1 MIRETHTNV
10 NQMNNSSIGVR
21 GKVLPLPRARLES
34 LLVGRL
40 QARAWSEQV
49 PERRR
54 QSAAWSFIARAIGAY
69 VSAHGA
75 VLGRQL
81 SVLPLHIALSYELE
95 PEACELADVIG
106 QLAAK
111 LSIGEASYQ
120 LSSTYTALL
129 PQSLRGALG
138 IYYTPPALTERLL
151 DMAQEGGIEWKSAT
165 VLDPACGGGAF
176 LLPVALRLQAA
187 LPDADPKKL
196 LHHMATQL
204 RGFEIDP
211 FAAWM
216 TQAWLEIAFADVVKA
231 AGQPFPIVVTVCD
244 SLQQVPGEKGFDL
257 VVGNPPYGRV
267 TLTRDQRDLYKRS
280 LYGHANLYGVFTDL
294 ALRWTKVGGVI
305 AYVTPTS
312 FLSGEYFKSLRE
324 VLAKEAPP
332 LAMDFISSRRG
343 VFEDVLQEAALA
355 TYRRGA
361 RKRTVAVHY
370 LDIAAE
376 TEARITQVGSFQL
389 PKNKLAP
396 WIAPRA
402 PEQQTLTARLVQ
414 MESRLSDWGYTV
426 STGPLVW
433 NRFKDQLCSAPGRNR
448 YPLIWAEA
456 VTPDGNFIFRA
467 ERRNHAPFFEARAGD
482 EWLQVDQPCVL
493 LQRTTAK
500 EQSRRLIAAEL
511 PGQFIEKHGRV
522 IVENHLNMI
531 RSMEKRPKLPAALVA
546 AVLNSDVVDRAFR
559 CISGSVAVSA
569 FELEALPLPSLA
581 QMKRLPPL
589 LTKRDNGLAFKAAL
603 ERIYTKAMA

>member
-1 MIRETHTNV
+1 MK
-10 NQMNNSSIGVR
+10 QMNHSSIRVR
-21 GKVLPLPRARLES
+21 GKTLPLLRVES
-34 LLVGRL
+34 LAGGRL
-40 QARAWSEQV
+40 QARAWSETV

-54 QSAAWSFIARAIGAY
+54 QAAAWSFIARAIGAY
-69 VSAHGA
+69 VSAKGA

-81 SVLPLHIALSYELE
+81 SVSPLHIALSYELE
-95 PEACELADVIG
+95 PEACQLSDVIG
-106 QLAAK
+106 GLAGN

-120 LSSTYTALL
+120 LSTTYTALL

-151 DMAQEGGIEWKSAT
+151 DMAEEGGIDWKSAT

-187 LPDADPKKL
+187 LPDVAPQQML
-196 LHHMATQL
+196 QHMAKQL

-231 AGQPFPIVVTVCD
+231 AGQPFPAVVTVCD
-244 SLQQVPGEKGFDL
+244 SLQQTPADKGFDL

-267 TLTRDQRDLYKRS
+267 TLTREQRDLYKRS

-324 VLAKEAPP
+324 VLAKQAPP

-355 TYRRGA
+355 TYRRGV

-376 TEARITQVGSFQL
+376 TEARITQVGSFKL

-402 PEQQTLTARLVQ
+402 PEQQALTAQLVQ
-414 MESRLSDWGYTV
+414 MDSRLSDWGYTV
-426 STGPLVW
+426 ATGPLVW
-433 NRFKDQLCSAPGRNR
+433 NRFKDQLVSSPGRHR

-456 VTPDGNFIFRA
+456 ITPDGKFIFRA
-467 ERRNHAPFFEARAGD
+467 ERRNHAPYFEAMPGD
-482 EWLQVDQPCVL
+482 DWLQVDQPCVL

-500 EQSRRLIAAEL
+500 EQSRRLIAAEM
-511 PGQFIEKHGRV
+511 PAQFIEKHGRV
-522 IVENHLNMI
+522 VVENHLNMV
-531 RSMEKRPKLPAALVA
+531 RSIEKRPKLPAALVA

-569 FELEALPLPSLA
+569 FELEALPLPSFA
-581 QMKRLPPL
+581 QMKRLAPML
-589 LTKRDNGLAFKAAL
+589 AKNDGGLAFAAAL
-603 ERIYTKAMA
+603 TKIYMKATV

>member
-1 MIRETHTNV
+1 VIRETHTDM
-10 NQMNNSSIGVR
+10 NQMNHSSIR
-21 GKVLPLPRARLES
+21 IQSSAARLPRVQVENLQ
-34 LLVGRL
+34 VGRL
-40 QARAWSEQV
+40 RARAWSKTV
-49 PERRR
+49 PERR
-54 QSAAWSFIARAIGAY
+54 QQAAAWSFIVRAIGAY
-69 VSAHGA
+69 VSEQGA

-81 SVLPLHIALSYELE
+81 TVSPLHIALTYELDA
-95 PEACELADVIG
+95 EALELADAVG

-151 DMAQEGGIEWKSAT
+151 DMAQEAGIDWRSAT

-176 LLPVALRLQAA
+176 LLPVALRMQAA
-187 LPDADPKKL
+187 LPKVSAAQL
-196 LHHMATQL
+196 LQRMAVQL

-231 AGQPFPIVVTVCD
+231 AGQPFPMVVTVCD
-244 SLQQVPGEKGFDL
+244 SLHQAPGEKGFDL

-267 TLTRDQRDLYKRS
+267 TLTGQQRDLYKRS

-294 ALRWTKVGGVI
+294 ALRWTKAGGVI

-312 FLSGEYFKSLRE
+312 FLSGEYFKALRE
-324 VLAKEAPP
+324 VLAKDAPP
-332 LAMDFISSRRG
+332 MAMDFISSRRG
-343 VFEDVLQEAALA
+343 VFEDVLQETALA

-361 RKRTVAVHY
+361 RKRTVAVHF
-370 LDIAAE
+370 LHIAAE
-376 TEARITQVGSFQL
+376 TEAQITQVGSFKL
-389 PKNKLAP
+389 PKDKLAP

-402 PEQQTLTARLVQ
+402 PEQQPLTAQLVQ
-414 MESRLSDWGYTV
+414 MESRLADWGYTV

-433 NRFKDQLCSAPGRNR
+433 NRFKDQLRSTLGKNC
-448 YPLIWAEA
+448 YPLVWAEA
-456 VTPDGNFIFRA
+456 VTADGKFIFRA

-500 EQSRRLIAAEL
+500 EQPRRLIAAEL
-511 PGQFIEKHGRV
+511 PAAFIEKHRRV
-522 IVENHLNMI
+522 IVENHLNMV
-531 RSMEKRPKLPAALVA
+531 RSIEKRPKLPASLVA

-581 QMKRLPPL
+581 QMKRLAPL
-589 LTKRDNGLAFKAAL
+589 LAKRDNALAFNVAL
-603 ERIYTKAMA
+603 EKIYSKATA

>member
-1 MIRETHTNV
+1 
-10 NQMNNSSIGVR
+10 MNMNGMKHSSIR
-21 GKVLPLPRARLES
+21 TLGKRPLSRVQIED
-34 LLVGRL
+34 L
-40 QARAWSEQV
+40 QAGHLAARAWSEHV

-54 QSAAWSFIARAIGAY
+54 QAAAWSFIARAIGAY
-69 VSAHGA
+69 VSAQGS
-75 VLGRQL
+75 VPGRQL
-81 SVLPLHIALSYELE
+81 SVTPLHLALSYDLE
-95 PEACELADVIG
+95 PEALELADILG
-106 QLAAK
+106 GLAAK
-111 LSIGEASYQ
+111 LTIGEASYQ

-151 DMAQEGGIEWKSAT
+151 DMAQEAGIDWKTAT

-176 LLPVALRLQAA
+176 LLPVALRMQAA
-187 LPDADPKKL
+187 LPKASAEDFLQRMSK
-196 LHHMATQL
+196 QL

-231 AGQPFPIVVTVCD
+231 AGQAFPKVVTVCD
-244 SLQQVPGEKGFDL
+244 SLYQSPNGEGFDL

-267 TLTRDQRDLYKRS
+267 TLTREQRDVYKRS

-294 ALRWTKVGGVI
+294 ALRWTKAGGVI

-312 FLSGEYFKSLRE
+312 FLSGEYFKALRE
-324 VLAKEAPP
+324 VLAKDAPP

-343 VFEDVLQEAALA
+343 VFQDVLQETALA

-361 RKRTVAVHY
+361 RKRTVAVHF

-376 TEARITQVGSFQL
+376 TPARITQVGSFKL
-389 PKNKLAP
+389 PSDKLAP
-396 WIAPRA
+396 WIAPRV
-402 PEQQTLTARLVQ
+402 PEQQALTAQLVQ
-414 MESRLSDWGYTV
+414 MDCRLSDWGYTV

-433 NRFKDQLCSAPGRNR
+433 NRFKDQLHDGPGRGR

-456 VTPDGNFIFRA
+456 VTADGKFIFRA

-511 PGQFIEKHGRV
+511 PASFIEKHGRV
-522 IVENHLNMI
+522 IVENHLNMV
-531 RSMEKRPKLPAALVA
+531 RSVDRRPKLPAAVVA
-546 AVLNSDVVDRAFR
+546 AVLNSGVVDRAFR

-569 FELEALPLPSLA
+569 FELEALPVPSLA
-581 QMKRLPPL
+581 QMKRIAPMLA
-589 LTKRDNGLAFKAAL
+589 KKDGLKAFTAAL
-603 ERIYTKAMA
+603 EKIYQKAAA